1 MVLIYFIDSHKPFSF
16 PHFSMNACYWD
27 QKKVCLLNIWIE
39 IINFE
44 NLFIYLRYLF
54 LLCNEKHKS
63 EWHLYFTLESFVTLY
78 NKDAAISSVW
88 IRRILNKDRIRVIVL
103 LLLNWSLY
111 PCCQE
116 DSRILFDMENIS
128 NNSGEWFLICV
139 LVFFAKIGFL
149 WFYLRFLCL
158 LLVYFLLILLVFSGE
173 WSGMLLFVCF

>member
-1 MVLIYFIDSHKPFSF
+1 MHAIETK
-16 PHFSMNACYWD
+16 
-27 QKKVCLLNIWIE
+27 KKVCLLNIWIE

-44 NLFIYLRYLF
+44 NIFIYLRYFF
-54 LLCNEKHKS
+54 LLCNEKHSS

-88 IRRILNKDRIRVIVL
+88 IRRILNKDRIRVIAL

-139 LVFFAKIGFL
+139 LVFFAKIGFFMIL
-149 WFYLRFLCL
+149 FKVFMPTFGIFFVGSHSFFGGGEWDVVVCL
-158 LLVYFLLILLVFSGE
+158 LLIIVLYYIL
-173 WSGMLLFVCF
+173 